1 MAQRR
6 LCGNIQMA
14 EEKRKVSLG
23 FKMFLILF
31 EVVVIG
37 AILGGAW
44 LLNKTL
50 LAPPLIVSF
59 RFTRVEIEKK
69 YAILHCATIMA
80 CMILSTSICW
90 LGVYMALPMSV
101 SFISNIIVGAIFAY
115 ITWKIQEYLDIE
127 EKYRELTKDK
137 KQILIDRCKKL
148 NYSELKTEIAIK
160 FFIEKLKPKEV
171 WEWLCNVK
179 HEYVECD
186 SVYQSKWR
194 MKKELFKNNLE

>member
-1 MAQRR
+1 
-6 LCGNIQMA
+6 MA
-14 EEKRKVSLG
+14 EEKREVSLG
-23 FKMFLILF
+23 FKIFLILF

-59 RFTRVEIEKK
+59 RFTRVKIEKK
-69 YAILHCATIMA
+69 YAILHCATILA

-101 SFISNIIVGAIFAY
+101 SFISNIIVGAIFAF
-115 ITWKIQEYLDIE
+115 ITWKIQEYLDID

-137 KQILIDRCKKL
+137 KQILIKKCKKL
-148 NYSELKTEIAIK
+148 NYSELKTEIAVK

-171 WEWLCNVK
+171 WEWLCDEK
-179 HEYVECD
+179 HEYIECD

-194 MKKELFKNNLE
+194 MKKELFKNDFE